1 MTLENL
7 KLLCLE
13 DHLYEY
19 PEMNN
24 KIYLHFKLIENIEGL
39 ENFVN
44 LRTLYLENNVIY
56 RIQGLEKL
64 VNLEFLFLQNN
75 LIKKI

>member
-1 MTLENL
+1 MEEENL

-24 KIYLHFKLIENIEGL
+24 KIYLHFKSIE
-39 ENFVN
+39 
-44 LRTLYLENNVIY
+44 
-56 RIQGLEKL
+56 
-64 VNLEFLFLQNN
+64 
-75 LIKKI
+75 